1 MWKPCGKLQLCIK
14 NMIRAEIF
22 SIFVW
27 YLVCWL
33 GSNLLLL
40 HTSLYGDTATRS
52 NFNKSMYTLLLTCI
66 KIKYHVPMLWYTGMT
81 GSEFSAAVT
90 IVSVYRTLD
99 IYISDWFQTLYD
111 NSFHWTFFIP
121 VWRPWPMFKVT
132 AVSKKHWKCSYFGT
146 SSTLTVKHVTLYH

>member
-14 NMIRAEIF
+14 NMIRAEIS

-27 YLVCWL
+27 YLVCWS

-40 HTSLYGDTATRS
+40 QTSLYGNTATRL

-66 KIKYHVPMLWYTGMT
+66 KIKYHVPVLWYTGMT

-90 IVSVYRTLD
+90 VVSVYRTLD

-111 NSFHWTFFIP
+111 NSFHWTFLYQSEDLGLCSRSQQCQRSTENAVILAQ
-121 VWRPWPMFKVT
+121 VLPWLLNM
-132 AVSKKHWKCSYFGT
+132 
-146 SSTLTVKHVTLYH
+146 